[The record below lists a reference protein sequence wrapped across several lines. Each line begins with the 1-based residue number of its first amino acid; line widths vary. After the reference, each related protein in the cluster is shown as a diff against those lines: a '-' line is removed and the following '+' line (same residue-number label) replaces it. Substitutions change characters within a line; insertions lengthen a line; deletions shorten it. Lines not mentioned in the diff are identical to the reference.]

1 MGSLSPPDLEYR
13 RPMDLHSDAVRLCIA
28 LQSPLNPGFLCAA
41 THLLSC
47 GTIPPTEFRKHSR
60 KIIRLIETARDRL
73 EASGISLYL
82 FTSCQQPKC
91 TYKAVYFDLL
101 RMLHARRCEVD
112 VALKARTNSLLIR
125 LSSNFV
131 GRNFLATSHVT
142 SATML
147 LPEKLRHPLAMGI
160 TTCTPQPPK
169 STAPC
174 SSMPAPDAFP
184 PSPALLTRR
193 RKRPR
198 RSEPFSVVPEVVA
211 RPRKRARVAADRENQ
226 IPVSA
231 PAPVTYVYKAP
242 PLTKRFGIFCTGKT
256 SMHRPRSVRAC

>member
-1 MGSLSPPDLEYR
+1 MVSLSPPDLEYR
-13 RPMDLHSDAVRLCIA
+13 RPMDLHADAVRLCIA
-28 LQSPLNPGFLCAA
+28 LQSQLNPGFLGAA

-47 GTIPPTEFRKHSR
+47 GALPPAEFRRHSR
-60 KIIRLIETARDRL
+60 KIIRLIQTARDTL
-73 EASGISLYL
+73 EVSGISLYL

-101 RMLHARRCEVD
+101 RMLHARRCNVD
-112 VALKARTNSLLIR
+112 VALQARTNSLLIR

-131 GRNFLATSHVT
+131 GRNS
-142 SATML
+142 SAASKVAPAGIQ
-147 LPEKLRHPLAMGI
+147 LPDKSRQTLAMGI

-184 PSPALLTRR
+184 PSPAPLIRR